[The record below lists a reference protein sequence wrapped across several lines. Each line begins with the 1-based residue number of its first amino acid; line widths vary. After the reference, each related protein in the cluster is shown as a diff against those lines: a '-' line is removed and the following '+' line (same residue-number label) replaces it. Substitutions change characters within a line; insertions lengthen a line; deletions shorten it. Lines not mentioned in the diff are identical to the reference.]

1 MLNNRLATIA
11 KYITP
16 NSNVVDVGTDHALL
30 PIFLIQN
37 GLSSKVV
44 GVELNRGPYLKAK
57 DNVATLGLDKY
68 IDLRLGD
75 GLEPVL
81 NDKVNIIVI
90 AGMGGKTIIE
100 ILKRA
105 TSLLKKVDRVI
116 LQPMNGCE
124 LVRNYLHFTK
134 GLTLADE
141 DIVMENDRLYEII
154 IAEPGISQDF
164 DDMLIEIGP
173 ILFRKK
179 HPLFPMLLEKKI
191 QRYRKIA
198 NNLDKSNK
206 ITVKDK
212 VRYYDTKANCLEK
225 VLVSCL

>member
-16 NSNVVDVGTDHALL
+16 NSKVVDVGTDHALL

-44 GVELNRGPYLKAK
+44 GVELNRGPYLKARN
-57 DNVATLGLDKY
+57 NVAALRLDKY

-81 NDKVNIIVI
+81 NDQVDIIVI

-100 ILKRA
+100 ILKRGV
-105 TSLLKKVDRVI
+105 SLLKKVNRVI
-116 LQPMNGCE
+116 LQPMSGCE
-124 LVRNYLHFTK
+124 LVRNYLHYTK
-134 GLTLADE
+134 GLTIADE
-141 DIVMENDRLYEII
+141 DLVMENDRLYEII
-154 IAEPGISQDF
+154 IAEPGVSQDF
-164 DDMLIEIGP
+164 DDILIEIGP
-173 ILFRKK
+173 ILYRKK
-179 HPLFPMLLEKKI
+179 HPLFPMLLEGKI
-191 QRYRKIA
+191 QRYREIA

-206 ITVKDK
+206 ITAKDRIK
-212 VRYYDTKANCLEK
+212 YYDAKAKCLEK